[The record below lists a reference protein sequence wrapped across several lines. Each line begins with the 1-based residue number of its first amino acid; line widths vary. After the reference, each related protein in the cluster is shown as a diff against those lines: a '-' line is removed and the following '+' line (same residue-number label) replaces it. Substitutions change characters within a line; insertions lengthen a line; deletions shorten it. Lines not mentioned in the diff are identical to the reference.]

1 MVEFVHSGVWIV
13 WTSEVSNLL
22 LFAKIS
28 WVFKVKFFFS
38 IQRLEVIFKMLE
50 VHF

>member
-28 WVFKVKFFFS
+28 WVFRVKFFFLHPKVRGN
-38 IQRLEVIFKMLE
+38 IQDA
-50 VHF
+50 